1 MERLGVFSLQSATSY
16 AERGV
21 GRSQAIKA
29 MLKRERKALAA
40 CRKGHN
46 RALGQSESQLLV
58 PARHLSFHG
67 GNLSYL
73 VT

>member
-1 MERLGVFSLQSATSY
+1 MFSLC
-16 AERGV
+16 
-21 GRSQAIKA
+21 SQQLP
-29 MLKRERKALAA
+29 MLKGEWEDHKPLSNAEMERKALVA

-46 RALGQSESQLLV
+46 RALGQSESQLLL

-67 GNLSYL
+67 GNLSHL